1 MFSFSFLGFIYVI
14 YHETALRRHTHTP
27 RHRYEHLLV
36 GWIMDQDY
44 GRRQEQQGKRGKDDD
59 GHQHP
64 TAASNWHGED
74 REGATTK
81 KKESHDDDK
90 NNGTGRHRNR

>member
-1 MFSFSFLGFIYVI
+1 MADDRNNRERG
-14 YHETALRRHTHTP
+14 
-27 RHRYEHLLV
+27 
-36 GWIMDQDY
+36 
-44 GRRQEQQGKRGKDDD
+44 GRRGKDDD

-74 REGATTK
+74 GEGAMTK